1 MKQHAQ
7 NLLMI
12 QPVRFTFNEQTADS
26 NSFQQAQ
33 AAKSETQELALVE
46 FTNFV
51 SVLRANG
58 VSVLVVNDTP
68 EPHTP
73 DSIFPNNWL
82 GMLHDGTVVLFP
94 MQAPNR
100 RAERRQDIIDT
111 LSTAFTVNK
120 VVDYSPYELQSKY
133 LEGTGSMVLDRQ
145 NKICYACVSPRTDID
160 LVNRFCN
167 DFQYKPIL
175 FNATDR
181 NGNPIYHTNVVMCVG
196 SQFMVVCLECVSN
209 ETDRKRIV
217 NATKKA
223 IVEISQAQLEHFA
236 GNMLEVV
243 NDKGETLLVMS
254 QQAYNSLRATQ
265 VAQLSM
271 FAKIVTAPLD
281 TIESNGG
288 GSARCM
294 MAEIFLPTRV

>member
-1 MKQHAQ
+1 
-7 NLLMI
+7 MI

-33 AAKSETQELALVE
+33 AAKSETQELALAE

-58 VSVLVVNDTP
+58 VNVLVVHDTP

-111 LSTAFTVNK
+111 LSTSFAVNK
-120 VVDYSPYELQSKY
+120 VVDYAPFELQSKY

-145 NKICYACVSPRTDID
+145 NRICYACISPRTDME

-181 NGNPIYHTNVVMCVG
+181 HGNPIYHTNVLMCVG
-196 SQFMVVCLECVSN
+196 SQFMVICLECIHN
-209 ETDRKRIV
+209 ELDRKRIV
-217 NATKKA
+217 NATRKT
-223 IVEISQAQLEHFA
+223 IIEISQAQLEHFA

-254 QQAYNSLRATQ
+254 QQAYNSLKATQ
-265 VAQLSM
+265 VAQLSV

-281 TIESNGG
+281 TIEANGG

-294 MAEIFLPTRV
+294 MAEVFLPAK

>member
-1 MKQHAQ
+1 
-7 NLLMI
+7 MI